1 MLAALYYRSIR
12 SRVLSRDVVSVC
24 PVCRLSSRFRKH
36 SRDDRAL
43 PLALSFPHLH
53 TVALSRA
60 RGARPMRKPTDPH
73 LSPSSLFRRL
83 EPATSERACRSRR
96 CLFSYYTNGWDWKEL
111 PSYLLA
117 TIVPHALTAQP
128 TRFTEVGARCARR
141 RERAKDHAPGMA
153 PGQHHGPRL
162 KFTRQSL
169 WRFAYGEVRWRK
181 GTPLGALRHRCRTA
195 RADRPDSLRR
205 RRRFVLRT
213 PLLDL
218 LTAFTEQVS

>member
-1 MLAALYYRSIR
+1 VISGARCPHVYYRSIR

-24 PVCRLSSRFRKH
+24 PVCRLHVSSRFRKH

-83 EPATSERACRSRR
+83 EPATSERACRSSTVPFFILYKWVGLERVTFLPT
-96 CLFSYYTNGWDWKEL
+96 CYYSTPRPDG
-111 PSYLLA
+111 
-117 TIVPHALTAQP
+117 LTYAFHGG
-128 TRFTEVGARCARR
+128 RSEV
-141 RERAKDHAPGMA
+141 REKKRKSSKDHTPHAPGMA

-162 KFTRQSL
+162 PGRAF
-169 WRFAYGEVRWRK
+169 
-181 GTPLGALRHRCRTA
+181 GALRTVKYGGGRVPPSA
-195 RADRPDSLRR
+195 RFATGVARR
-205 RRRFVLRT
+205 
-213 PLLDL
+213 
-218 LTAFTEQVS
+218 SG